1 MLFNLKNILAV
12 GIGGFIGSISRYLI
26 SGWIQQIS
34 HTGVFPWGTF
44 IVNMLGCLIIGIV
57 GGLSD
62 NFGFFTSTARLL
74 IMVGILGGFTTFSS
88 FGYESFHL
96 FRDKEIVTALIY
108 MISHFTLGI
117 VMAGIGYNLIALKG

>member
-1 MLFNLKNILAV
+1 MTNKLINILAV

-34 HTGVFPWGTF
+34 YSSVFPWGTF
-44 IVNMLGCLIIGIV
+44 FVNILGCLIIGII

-62 NFGFFTSTARLL
+62 NFGFFSSTARLL
-74 IMVGILGGFTTFSS
+74 IMIGILGGFTTFST

-96 FRDKEIVTALIY
+96 IRNKEIFTVFIY
-108 MISHFTLGI
+108 MVSHFTLGI
-117 VMAGIGYNLIALKG
+117 LAAGIGYYLVMIKS